1 MYTKYNAGIQIQ
13 VDKFSKILHVNSAI
27 NLSPKQYWCL
37 PQTTDIIYFI
47 LAGIFYP
54 MVSNGF
60 HIPRMEIKMN
70 PKEKKKNQALPP
82 PKQST
87 ENSKLKEQC
96 AEQITLQC
104 NITKQTLSKYLD
116 TALKWQRFQMR
127 PLYKFS
133 QRAQRNQSSDH
144 EFFYQTL
151 SKSCKYY
158 E

>member
-1 MYTKYNAGIQIQ
+1 
-13 VDKFSKILHVNSAI
+13 
-27 NLSPKQYWCL
+27 
-37 PQTTDIIYFI
+37 
-47 LAGIFYP
+47 
-54 MVSNGF
+54 MVSNSF

-70 PKEKKKNQALPP
+70 PKEKKKNQAPPP

-87 ENSKLKEQC
+87 GNSKLKERC

-104 NITKQTLSKYLD
+104 NIIKQTLSKYLD